1 MAHFEIGEYKF
12 QKTYSRQSVAL
23 TLTVDDNCRA
33 EAPEVCNWH
42 QTTYVLS
49 VTEIDTPELKP

>member
-1 MAHFEIGEYKF
+1 MAHFENPRIQISKN
-12 QKTYSRQSVAL
+12 RQS
-23 TLTVDDNCRA
+23 TTCRPNLTVDDKCRA